1 MKALEKAAKDR
12 GEAAQPAPPP
22 GSTAPAA
29 ATPPGSTA
37 PAAASS
43 RTATATASATP
54 SKLELALE
62 PLPAD
67 TPELERTP
75 APAATSAAKPASGA
89 KKMGDQARAATVLQA
104 SATAPDSPKAARR
117 IKPVILIG
125 SFAGIAII
133 AFGIYVYL
141 QITNPGLF
149 IPQAPLTPKQPL
161 AQTPPPPA
169 PKPPIATET
178 LVAPATPATSPAT
191 TATSATATPAAV
203 AAEAPAAPRAATPP
217 AARPETP
224 RDGIKVSAGS
234 AEPQLDSRLTNAY
247 GALQSGKID
256 EARQLYA
263 EVLRSDGKNIQGLLG
278 SAAVAMLQNNTD
290 EASRLYFRVLDLEP
304 RNPYAQ
310 AGIVSMMG
318 RADPA
323 AAEAQLKQLS
333 AREPIASL
341 HFTLGNLYGDQSR
354 WAEAQ
359 QSYFQAHQLEPGN
372 PDYAYNLAVGLEHI
386 GQTKL
391 ASGFY
396 RRAVEL
402 AQARGRAGFNLNQAQ
417 DRIRQLAALPE

>member
-1 MKALEKAAKDR
+1 MSLLMKALEKAAKDR
-12 GEAAQPAPPP
+12 GESAQPAPTPGTTPPAASPP
-22 GSTAPAA
+22 GTSAP
-29 ATPPGSTA
+29 G
-37 PAAASS
+37 AASS
-43 RTATATASATP
+43 RAATAAATSAAS
-54 SKLELALE
+54 KMELALE
-62 PLPAD
+62 PLTAD
-67 TPELERTP
+67 TPELQRAP
-75 APAATSAAKPASGA
+75 APTAALKPAAGA
-89 KKMGDQARAATVLQA
+89 KKTGDQARAATVLQA
-104 SATAPDSPKAARR
+104 TSSAPEAAVTPRR
-117 IKPVILIG
+117 VKPVILIG
-125 SFAGIAII
+125 GLAGIAII

-149 IPQAPLTPKQPL
+149 IRQPPPSPISPLT
-161 AQTPPPPA
+161 QTPA
-169 PKPPIATET
+169 PKPPIATQT
-178 LVAPATPATSPAT
+178 LVAPAESPAVVVP
-191 TATSATATPAAV
+191 APTATPAS
-203 AAEAPAAPRAATPP
+203 
-217 AARPETP
+217 ETP
-224 RDGIKVSAGS
+224 RDSIKVSAGS
-234 AEPQLDSRLTNAY
+234 AEPQLDSRLTSAY

-263 EVLRSDGKNIQGLLG
+263 DVLRSDGKNIQGLLG
-278 SAAVAMLQNNTD
+278 SAAVSMQQNNTD

-310 AGIVSMMG
+310 AGIVAMMG

-323 AAEAQLKQLS
+323 AAEAKLKQLI

-359 QSYFQAHQLEPGN
+359 QSYFQAHQLEPAN

-386 GQTKL
+386 GQAKL

-402 AQARGRAGFNLNQAQ
+402 AQARGRAGFNVNQAQ

>member
-12 GEAAQPAPPP
+12 GEAAQPAPTP
-22 GSTAPAA
+22 GTTDPATAPAA
-29 ATPPGSTA
+29 TSSRAAT
-37 PAAASS
+37 AAA
-43 RTATATASATP
+43 TATP
-54 SKLELALE
+54 SKMELALE

-67 TPELERTP
+67 TPEIERTP
-75 APAATSAAKPASGA
+75 AAAPASAAKTAAGA
-89 KKMGDQARAATVLQA
+89 RKIVGDQARAATVLQA
-104 SATAPDSPKAARR
+104 SASTPEKTAVARR
-117 IKPVILIG
+117 LKPVIIIG
-125 SFAGIAII
+125 GLAGIAII

-149 IPQAPLTPKQPL
+149 IRQAPLTAKPPL
-161 AQTPPPPA
+161 AQTPPPA
-169 PKPPIATET
+169 PKPPITTEA
-178 LVAPATPATSPAT
+178 LVAPATPAATAGSPA
-191 TATSATATPAAV
+191 AAPAAATPPTA
-203 AAEAPAAPRAATPP
+203 AAETPAAPRPAAAP

-224 RDGIKVSAGS
+224 RDSIKVSAGS
-234 AEPQLDSRLTNAY
+234 AEPLLDSRLTNAY
-247 GALQSGKID
+247 AALQSGKID

-263 EVLRSDGKNIQGLLG
+263 DVLRSDGKNVQGLLG
-278 SAAVAMLQNNTD
+278 SAAVAMQQNNTD

-310 AGIVSMMG
+310 AGIVAMMG

-323 AAEAQLKQLS
+323 AAEAKLKQLI

-386 GQTKL
+386 GQTRL

-402 AQARGRAGFNLNQAQ
+402 AQARGRAGFSLNQAQ

>member
-1 MKALEKAAKDR
+1 MSLLMKALEKAAKDR
-12 GEAAQPAPPP
+12 GESAQPAPTPGTTPPAASPP
-22 GSTAPAA
+22 GTSAP
-29 ATPPGSTA
+29 G
-37 PAAASS
+37 AASS
-43 RTATATASATP
+43 RAATAAATSAAS
-54 SKLELALE
+54 KMELALE
-62 PLPAD
+62 PLTAD
-67 TPELERTP
+67 TPELQRAP
-75 APAATSAAKPASGA
+75 APTAALKPAAGA
-89 KKMGDQARAATVLQA
+89 KKTGDQARAATVLQA
-104 SATAPDSPKAARR
+104 TSSTPEAAVTSRR
-117 IKPVILIG
+117 VKPVILIG
-125 SFAGIAII
+125 GLAGIAII

-149 IPQAPLTPKQPL
+149 IRQPPPSPISPLT
-161 AQTPPPPA
+161 QTPA
-169 PKPPIATET
+169 PKPPIATQT
-178 LVAPATPATSPAT
+178 LVAPAESPAVVVP
-191 TATSATATPAAV
+191 APTATPASV
-203 AAEAPAAPRAATPP
+203 AAEAPAAPQTASPPVARA
-217 AARPETP
+217 ETP
-224 RDGIKVSAGS
+224 RDSIKVSAGS
-234 AEPQLDSRLTNAY
+234 AEPQLDSRLTSAY

-263 EVLRSDGKNIQGLLG
+263 DVLRSDGKNIQGLLG
-278 SAAVAMLQNNTD
+278 SAAVSMQQNNTD

-310 AGIVSMMG
+310 AGIVAMMG

-323 AAEAQLKQLS
+323 AAEAKLKQLI

-359 QSYFQAHQLEPGN
+359 QSYFQAHQLEPAN

-386 GQTKL
+386 GQAKL

-402 AQARGRAGFNLNQAQ
+402 AQARGRAGFNVNQAQ

>member
-12 GEAAQPAPPP
+12 GEAAQPAPTP
-22 GSTAPAA
+22 GATAPAA
-29 ATPPGSTA
+29 AAA
-37 PAAASS
+37 PATTASAAATS
-43 RTATATASATP
+43 RTATSAATSAAS
-54 SKLELALE
+54 KMELALE

-75 APAATSAAKPASGA
+75 APAPAAKSASGS
-89 KKMGDQARAATVLQA
+89 KKIGDQARAATVLQA
-104 SATAPDSPKAARR
+104 SSSAPESTATKRR
-117 IKPVILIG
+117 VKPVILIG
-125 SFAGIAII
+125 GLAGIAII

-149 IPQAPLTPKQPL
+149 IRQAPLTAKPPL
-161 AQTPPPPA
+161 AQTQPPA
-169 PKPPIATET
+169 PKPPITTET
-178 LVAPATPATSPAT
+178 LVAPATPAAAAASPTVA
-191 TATSATATPAAV
+191 APSAASAPPSTV
-203 AAEAPAAPRAATPP
+203 AEAPAASRPAAAP

-224 RDGIKVSAGS
+224 RDSIKVSAGS

-247 GALQSGKID
+247 AALQSGKTD

-263 EVLRSDGKNIQGLLG
+263 EILRSDGKNIQGLLG
-278 SAAVAMLQNNTD
+278 SAAVAMQQNNTD
-290 EASRLYFRVLDLEP
+290 EASRLYFRVLDLDP

-310 AGIVSMMG
+310 AGIVAMMG

-323 AAEAQLKQLS
+323 AAEAKLKQLI

-386 GQTKL
+386 GQTRL

>member
-1 MKALEKAAKDR
+1 MSLLMKALEKAAKDR
-12 GEAAQPAPPP
+12 GESTQPVPTPGAAASPP
-22 GSTAPAA
+22 GTTAPAA
-29 ATPPGSTA
+29 AASRAAT
-37 PAAASS
+37 AAATS
-43 RTATATASATP
+43 AAS
-54 SKLELALE
+54 KMELALE
-62 PLPAD
+62 PLTAD
-67 TPELERTP
+67 TPELDRAPAP
-75 APAATSAAKPASGA
+75 APAATPAAKPAAGA
-89 KKMGDQARAATVLQA
+89 KKTGDQARAATVLQA
-104 SATAPDSPKAARR
+104 TSSAPEAAVTSRR
-117 IKPVILIG
+117 VKPVILIG
-125 SFAGIAII
+125 GLAGIAII

-149 IPQAPLTPKQPL
+149 IRQPPPSPVSPLT
-161 AQTPPPPA
+161 QTPA
-169 PKPPIATET
+169 PKPPIATQT
-178 LVAPATPATSPAT
+178 LVAPAGTPAVVAPPPAAT
-191 TATSATATPAAV
+191 TASV
-203 AAEAPAAPRAATPP
+203 AAEAPAP
-217 AARPETP
+217 AAPQAASPPVARAETP
-224 RDGIKVSAGS
+224 RDSIKVSAGS
-234 AEPQLDSRLTNAY
+234 AEPQLDSRLTSAY

-256 EARQLYA
+256 EARQMYA

-278 SAAVAMLQNNTD
+278 AAAVSMQQNNTD

-310 AGIVSMMG
+310 AGIVAMMG

-323 AAEAQLKQLS
+323 AAEAKLKQLI

-359 QSYFQAHQLEPGN
+359 QSYFQAHQLEPAN

-386 GQTKL
+386 GQARL